1 MKDNKKRVI
10 RVDFEVTDNFELQL
24 EDIRKM
30 LSNKY
35 KNDFFQVLWI
45 QDTIQEYE
53 SSYSQ
58 KVGDYGTNTI

>member
-1 MKDNKKRVI
+1 MDKEKRVI
-10 RVDFEVTDNFELQL
+10 RVAFEVTDNFELQL

-45 QDTIQEYE
+45 QDNVEVFE
-53 SSYSQ
+53 SSFSN
-58 KVGDYGTNTI
+58 G

>member
-1 MKDNKKRVI
+1 MNKEKRVI
-10 RVDFEVTDNFELQL
+10 RVAFEVTDNFELQL

-45 QDTIQEYE
+45 QDNVEVFE
-53 SSYSQ
+53 SSYS
-58 KVGDYGTNTI
+58 K

>member
-1 MKDNKKRVI
+1 MEKRVI

-35 KNDFFQVLWI
+35 KNNFFQVLWLE
-45 QDTIQEYE
+45 DKKMEL
-53 SSYSQ
+53 
-58 KVGDYGTNTI
+58 